1 MNTII
6 HSNWKRRRES
16 LFDDQLKRRSKRNN
30 NWQMKR
36 DTIYK
41 CSNLQLL
48 NRCNKNILKGLI
60 YLLTTRRS
68 NNSNKNK
75 IKREKEITNKILIN
89 YNISSL
95 QNKSNICKIYR
106 ARVNSQKKSK
116 CNLWCKIWLQ
126 NRFNNYS
133 INKC

>member
-1 MNTII
+1 
-6 HSNWKRRRES
+6 
-16 LFDDQLKRRSKRNN
+16 
-30 NWQMKR
+30 MKR

-116 CNLWCKIWLQ
+116 CNL
-126 NRFNNYS
+126 
-133 INKC
+133 